1 MRQVRYQ
8 EPEMQVIYLFEDG
21 VYTDIVQG
29 SNTPT
34 IDETLGS
41 DYKDFFG

>member
-1 MRQVRYQ
+1 MTKVRYQ
-8 EPEMQVIYLFEDG
+8 EPEMEIIKLFENE

-41 DYKDFFG
+41 DYKDFFW